1 MRWLRAALAAACV
14 ASLDAHAFP
23 VTVDNCGEPLRI
35 AAAPS
40 RAVFHDINMTGM
52 ALALGLQD
60 RIVGVTGITGW
71 YRTDTAFRAALGRIP
86 ELAPRYPT
94 LEALVAAKPDLFVAG
109 WYYGMKPGSDVTPA
123 TLARHGLPTLV
134 LTESCVHVGRNRP
147 RATLDLLYGDILR
160 LGRVFGREVDA
171 ERLVREWRQRIAA
184 LQATVPEPGSAPR
197 ARVFVYDSGEDRPF
211 TAGAAGMPTALID
224 AAGGRNVMDDVPS
237 SWTQVSWESVGSRN
251 PQFLILVDY
260 PNGPSAARIMASL
273 RLNPAMRHTEAVQR
287 GRYMVLRYEELTPG
301 PANIEATEKL
311 ARALRA
317 PAP

>member
-1 MRWLRAALAAACV
+1 MRRLRAALAAACV
-14 ASLDAHAFP
+14 VGAEAQAFP

-40 RAVFHDINMTGM
+40 RAVFHDINMAGM

-71 YRTDTAFRAALGRIP
+71 YKADDAFRAALGSIP

-94 LEALVAAKPDLFVAG
+94 LEALVAARPDLFVAG

-123 TLARHGLPTLV
+123 TLARHGIPTLV
-134 LTESCVHVGRNRP
+134 LTESCVHIGRHRP
-147 RATLDLLYGDILR
+147 RATMDLLYGDILR
-160 LGRVFGREVDA
+160 LGTVFGREADA
-171 ERLVREWRQRIAA
+171 ERLVEGWRRRIAA
-184 LQATVPEPGSAPR
+184 LQVPGPGTAPR
-197 ARVFVYDSGEDRPF
+197 PRVFVYDSGEDRPF

-237 SWTQVSWESVGSRN
+237 SWTQVSWESVGSRD
-251 PQFLILVDY
+251 PQFLIVVDHR
-260 PNGPSAARIMASL
+260 NGPGAARVLAGL
-273 RLNPAMRHTEAVQR
+273 RANPAMRQTEAVRR
-287 GRYMVLRYEELTPG
+287 GRYIVLRYEELTPG

-311 ARALRA
+311 ARAFRT